1 MVRISCT
8 KPIHRVSSL
17 SGLCPRSTVLEA
29 NTLTITPL
37 IPINNA
43 PVELVQSNTGVF
55 RYPTKIYGPKIFLS
69 TKINT
74 HYKTLY
80 QVEPVV

>member
-8 KPIHRVSSL
+8 KPIRRVSSL
-17 SGLCPRSTVLEA
+17 SGICPRSTVLDA

-43 PVELVQSNTGVF
+43 PVELLQSDT
-55 RYPTKIYGPKIFLS
+55 
-69 TKINT
+69 
-74 HYKTLY
+74 
-80 QVEPVV
+80 